1 MRTRSRPPLERMQRV
16 FGIIKHTKF
25 PSRERLATELEVT
38 TKTVQRDLDFMRDR
52 MGLPIA
58 YSRREGGYYF
68 SEDVKD
74 FPLLQITEAE
84 IVSVFIAQKVL
95 AQYRGTPFE
104 APLRSAF
111 DKLKSG
117 FHGQMS
123 VSWDDMDS
131 ALSFRNIDPCPM
143 ETTVFDLCSKA
154 TQRHVEL
161 GFQYRKLNSTAYEQR
176 RVNPYHLACVM
187 GSWYLFAYD
196 LKRRE
201 MRTFVLSRVREVKIT
216 DRVFSKPK
224 SFDIQKHL
232 KNSFGVVQGAGK
244 YDVRIR
250 FDAFA
255 AQLIREHI
263 YHPTQKLK
271 ELPNGQLEFRLT
283 LTSFDEIIPWI
294 LSWGEHAVVLSP
306 NDLILR
312 LRKRL
317 LNAQRPYGCMNLVE
331 KPIPE
336 REI

>member
-1 MRTRSRPPLERMQRV
+1 MQRV
-16 FGIIKHTKF
+16 FGIIKHTHF
-25 PSRERLATELEVT
+25 PSRERLATEIEVT

-58 YSRREGGYYF
+58 YSRRERGYYF
-68 SEDVKD
+68 SEDVND

-95 AQYRGTPFE
+95 AQYQGTPFE

-131 ALSFRNIDPCPM
+131 ALSFKNIDSCPT
-143 ETTVFDLCSKA
+143 EVTVFDLCSKA
-154 TQRHVEL
+154 TQKHVEL

-201 MRTFVLSRVREVKIT
+201 MRTFVLSRIREVKIT
-216 DRVFSKPK
+216 DRGFSKPK

-244 YDVRIR
+244 HDVRIR

-263 YHPTQKLK
+263 YHPTQKI
-271 ELPNGQLEFRLT
+271 EDLPNGELELCIS
-283 LTSFDEIIPWI
+283 LSSFDEITPWI
-294 LSWGEHAVVLSP
+294 LSWGEHAVVISP
-306 NDLILR
+306 KELILR
-312 LRKRL
+312 LSTRL
-317 LNAQRPYGCMNLVE
+317 RNVLKSYQ
-331 KPIPE
+331 IT
-336 REI
+336 